1 MNSFHNDLD
10 SKYEWKQFEV
20 TLKFAE
26 EINKLL
32 ISVVRTSHIIIEC
45 LTNILWGKNLY
56 NNSPYFYTRNMLSCN
71 TINLT
76 FYEVI
81 IYLGSYKK
89 PFPLDNF

>member
-45 LTNILWGKNLY
+45 LTNILSEVRTSTIILHIFILG
-56 NNSPYFYTRNMLSCN
+56 MLSCN

-76 FYEVI
+76 FY
-81 IYLGSYKK
+81 
-89 PFPLDNF
+89 